1 MEIGWIMGIIF
12 VFVTIIFLVVAF
24 LLPEW
29 VGITGKKAQEVM
41 AEQQGATTAT
51 EEVLH
56 IDEQD
61 STIKTVTDKENK
73 TTISKV

>member
-12 VFVTIIFLVVAF
+12 VFVTVIFIAIAF

-41 AEQQGATTAT
+41 REQQGEHNPPLSQEKNSPLSHLNENT
-51 EEVLH
+51 LSDKKQ
-56 IDEQD
+56 DE
-61 STIKTVTDKENK
+61 
-73 TTISKV
+73 